1 VGDLCINER
10 IMLKLIVKNWGV
22 FRYVKWGLVVEC
34 YEYCN
39 DSSFS
44 IKQRIF
50 GQVSDCISF

>member
-1 VGDLCINER
+1 VGDLAINER
-10 IMLKLIVKNWGV
+10 IMLKWIVKNCGV

-44 IKQRIF
+44 IKHKEFLAR
-50 GQVSDCISF
+50 